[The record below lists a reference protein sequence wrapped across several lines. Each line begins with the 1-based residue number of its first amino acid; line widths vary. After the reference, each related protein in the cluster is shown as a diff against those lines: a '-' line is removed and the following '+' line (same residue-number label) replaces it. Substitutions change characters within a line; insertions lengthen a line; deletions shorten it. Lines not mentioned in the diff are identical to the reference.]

1 MSYARGLFGPDSVSW
16 RVIGHPAALVGGLRA
31 LLLQA
36 LHPLAMAGV
45 AQHSNYLEDPMG
57 RLRRTASYVSTV
69 TFGTH
74 AEAEAAAAVVRGV
87 HKHVHG
93 TDPVTGRRY
102 SASDPATM
110 VWVHCVEV
118 HSFLAAYRAYARP
131 ISRADQDRYLAEQV
145 EAAVLLGT
153 PRAPRARLGRRLPRL
168 LRLRA
173 RRAVH
178 LARGRGRHRLR
189 APALAARP
197 ARRPAAAA
205 PARVPR
211 HGRRRH
217 LAGALVAARAGR
229 AARRGPRELPSRVAV
244 TTASNAVAVG
254 LRIPVLRHAVE
265 EPLTRTLGTKR
276 RPRVPGRRLT
286 VSPRRPEG

>member
-1 MSYARGLFGPDSVSW
+1 MAYERGLFGPDSVSW

-45 AQHSNYLEDPMG
+45 AQHSNYLDDPMR
-57 RLRRTASYVSTV
+57 RLRRTAGYVSAV

-93 TDPVTGRRY
+93 IDPVTGRRY

-153 PRAPRARLGRRLPRL
+153 PRHRVPDSVEAYRDYFASVRGELCTSPAAEAAIGFVRRPSLPDLNPAERL
-168 LRLRA
+168 LLQPAFRAMGDAATSLVPSSLRE
-173 RRAVH
+173 
-178 LARGRGRHRLR
+178 
-189 APALAARP
+189 
-197 ARRPAAAA
+197 
-205 PARVPR
+205 
-211 HGRRRH
+211 
-217 LAGALVAARAGR
+217 LAGLPKA
-229 AARRGPRELPSRVAV
+229 GPRELPSRVAV
-244 TTASNAVAVG
+244 TTASNAVAIG
-254 LRIPVLRHAVE
+254 LRIPLLRHAVE
-265 EPLTRTLGTKR
+265 QPLTRTLGTKR
-276 RPRVPGRRLT
+276 RPRVPAAA
-286 VSPRRPEG
+286 

>member
-1 MSYARGLFGPDSVSW
+1 MSDDRGLFGPDSVSW

-57 RLRRTASYVSTV
+57 RLRRTAGYVSTV

-74 AEAEAAAAVVRGV
+74 AEAEAAADMVRGV
-87 HKHVHG
+87 HRHVHG

-145 EAAVLLGT
+145 EAAVLLGIPAAACPTRST
-153 PRAPRARLGRRLPRL
+153 PSATTSPPCVASCAPRRRPEAAIE
-168 LRLRA
+168 LRT
-173 RRAVH
+173 
-178 LARGRGRHRLR
+178 
-189 APALAARP
+189 PALAARP

-205 PARVPR
+205 GSPR
-211 HGRRRH
+211 SGPWATPPPRWCR
-217 LAGALVAARAGR
+217 LAARAGR
-229 AARRGPRELPSRVAV
+229 PAAPRARWSCPAGWR
-244 TTASNAVAVG
+244 
-254 LRIPVLRHAVE
+254 
-265 EPLTRTLGTKR
+265 
-276 RPRVPGRRLT
+276 
-286 VSPRRPEG
+286 

>member
-1 MSYARGLFGPDSVSW
+1 M
-16 RVIGHPAALVGGLRA
+16 IGHPAALVGGMRA

-57 RLRRTASYVSTV
+57 RLRRTAGYVSTV

-87 HKHVHG
+87 HRHVHG

-153 PRAPRARLGRRLPRL
+153 PRHRVPDSVRAYRDYF
-168 LRLRA
+168 A
-173 RRAVH
+173 SV
-178 LARGRGRHRLR
+178 RGELCTSPE
-189 APALAARP
+189 AEAAIGFV
-197 ARRPAAAA
+197 RRPSLPDLHRRSGSCSSRRSA
-205 PARVPR
+205 PWATPPPR
-211 HGRRRH
+211 WCPPRCASWPGCPS
-217 LAGALVAARAGR
+217 AARASCPAGWR
-229 AARRGPRELPSRVAV
+229 
-244 TTASNAVAVG
+244 
-254 LRIPVLRHAVE
+254 
-265 EPLTRTLGTKR
+265 
-276 RPRVPGRRLT
+276 
-286 VSPRRPEG
+286 